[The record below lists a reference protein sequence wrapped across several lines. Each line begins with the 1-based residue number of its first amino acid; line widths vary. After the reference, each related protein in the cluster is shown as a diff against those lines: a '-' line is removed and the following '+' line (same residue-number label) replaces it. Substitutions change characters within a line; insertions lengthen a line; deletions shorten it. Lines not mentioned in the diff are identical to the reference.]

1 MIPEWFRVL
10 CMIFLTVVICLFF
23 LGLIIVI
30 YVVGREAIN
39 EYVDEKRRE
48 RKRLDQGNNQN
59 R

>member
-1 MIPEWFRVL
+1 MIPEWFRTLVI
-10 CMIFLTVVICLFF
+10 IFVTVIICLFF

>member
-1 MIPEWFRVL
+1 MIPEWFRTLVI
-10 CMIFLTVVICLFF
+10 IFVTVIICLFF
-23 LGLIIVI
+23 LGMIIVI
-30 YVVGREAIN
+30 YVVGREVIN

>member
-1 MIPEWFRVL
+1 MIPEWFRTLVI
-10 CMIFLTVVICLFF
+10 IFFTVIICLFF